1 MNGDERD
8 GEQYIYKGPPTVD
21 PTKLTTDAVNQAKE
35 DFRRELEANHVLAM
49 AEIARLWQASK
60 YIEEAQARIRTEL
73 ATDVTHS
80 RQIADLSQKGLQE
93 HIDANARI
101 AELSALTAK
110 ETAQNLSKLKETVDQ
125 NTYTGTGQTLAEST
139 RRETLASKT
148 GQTMMLLFSGSVLLG
163 VIDLIINLL
172 KNK

>member
-73 ATDVTHS
+73 ATEVTHS
-80 RQIADLSQKGLQE
+80 RQIASLSEKGLQE

-125 NTYTGTGQTLAEST
+125 NTHRYGTNSGGINKT
-139 RRETLASKT
+139 RDSC
-148 GQTMMLLFSGSVLLG
+148 
-163 VIDLIINLL
+163 L
-172 KNK
+172 KNRTNNDAVVLRFCVVRSH